1 MKIAI
6 TAASSAVPDIE
17 LEEGADR
24 LRAEG
29 FEVWVD
35 PRCLARHFTYA
46 GTDDQRANSL
56 WEAAASDAP
65 VVWMARGGYGAARL
79 LPILDELTK
88 RHGPPA
94 KKMLVGYSDV
104 TVLHEYVRRRWGW
117 ATLHAPM
124 PATANFGRYDPAQ
137 WQALLRMVRGER
149 RDDEVWGRVSWMTG
163 AAEVEG
169 ELAGGNLSLWASLVG
184 TPYAPTPARGR
195 ILFLEDIGERFYRID
210 RMVTQI
216 RQAGLIDGALAI
228 VLGDFTDC
236 EDDAIKQVKQ
246 RGGGTRPLRPAI
258 GKEAALREIFGG
270 LGVPVA
276 TGLPVGHGPG
286 FAPLLLGGRYR
297 VSREGRVELKNT
309 NIEH

>member
-6 TAASSAVPDIE
+6 TAASSAVPEIE

-29 FEVWVD
+29 FDVRVD

-46 GTDDQRANSL
+46 GTDDQRAMSL
-56 WEAAASDAP
+56 WEAAVSDAQ

-79 LPILDELTK
+79 LPMLDELTK
-88 RHGPPA
+88 QHGPPA
-94 KKMLVGYSDV
+94 RKMLVGYSDV

-117 ATLHAPM
+117 TTLHAPM
-124 PATANFGRYDPAQ
+124 PATANFGKYDPAQ
-137 WQALLRMVRGER
+137 WEALMWMVRGQR
-149 RDDEVWGRVSWMTG
+149 PDDEVWGRVSWMTE
-163 AAEVEG
+163 AVEVEG
-169 ELAGGNLSLWASLVG
+169 ELVGGNLSLWASLVG

-236 EDDAIKQVKQ
+236 DDDAIKKVKQ
-246 RGGGTRPLRPAI
+246 RGGGTRPLRLAI
-258 GKEAALREIFGG
+258 AKEEALREIFGG

-286 FAPLLLGGRYR
+286 FAPLLLGGIYR
-297 VSREGRVELKNT
+297 VSREGEVEMRRDS
-309 NIEH
+309 

>member
-6 TAASSAVPDIE
+6 VAASSAVPEIE

-29 FEVWVD
+29 FDVQVD

-46 GTDDQRANSL
+46 GTDDQRAESL
-56 WEAAASDAP
+56 WEAAQSDAQ

-88 RHGPPA
+88 HHGPPA
-94 KKMLVGYSDV
+94 PKMLVGYSDV
-104 TVLHEYVRRRWGW
+104 TALHEYVRRRWGW
-117 ATLHAPM
+117 TTLHAPM
-124 PATANFGRYDPAQ
+124 PATANFGTYDAAQ
-137 WQALLRMVRGER
+137 WRALLQMVRGER
-149 RDDEVWGRVSWMTG
+149 PEDEVWGRVSWMTG

-169 ELAGGNLSLWASLVG
+169 EVVGGNLSLWASLVG

-246 RGGGTRPLRPAI
+246 RGGGTRALRPGI
-258 GKEAALREIFGG
+258 GKEEALREIFGG

-286 FAPLLLGGRYR
+286 FAPLWLGGRYR
-297 VSREGRVELKNT
+297 VSGEGRVAMR
-309 NIEH
+309 